1 MFTVFDELDQIDDE
15 IEEWERDEEFTRYW
29 MLEDGEIDEDTA
41 YRLEFGEG
49 RANGY
54 VL

>member
-1 MFTVFDELDQIDDE
+1 MLTVWDELDQIDE
-15 IEEWERDEEFTRYW
+15 IEEWERDEEFARHW
-29 MLEDGEIDEDTA
+29 MLEDGEITEDEA
-41 YRLEFGEG
+41 YLLEFGEG